1 MYRYNLYKI
10 QNASRYDSQRHA
22 LYHLKQYE
30 ILKMT
35 TQYLLKI
42 GMFTSSLERPPN
54 STGKLF
60 RRVFMFLP
68 IWFKNPVYNI
78 PTRWLSSV
86 CLINHTVELSTLWSI
101 LLGNLDPETSHRSSS
116 HCSAWS
122 WWLFGLKSQK
132 NLDLNLV
139 LAVWD
144 LWHNLS
150 ISVSFNL

>member
-60 RRVFMFLP
+60 QESLLCSFPFDLR
-68 IWFKNPVYNI
+68 I
-78 PTRWLSSV
+78 
-86 CLINHTVELSTLWSI
+86 LSTIS
-101 LLGNLDPETSHRSSS
+101 LLDDYPV
-116 HCSAWS
+116 SA
-122 WWLFGLKSQK
+122 
-132 NLDLNLV
+132 
-139 LAVWD
+139 
-144 LWHNLS
+144 
-150 ISVSFNL
+150 